1 MTELV
6 GKFPGVEVDGI
17 LTVKE
22 GVMAGAAALL
32 ALLLVF
38 FIVHKILERSY
49 IRKTSIFRVKKNK
62 YKSRLG
68 KKNIKY

>member
-1 MTELV
+1 MTEFFMNFLDANQ
-6 GKFPGVEVDGI
+6 DGI
-17 LTVKE
+17 LSVKE
-22 GVMAGAAALL
+22 GLIAAAVAVVLLL
-32 ALLLVF
+32 AVIFVVLR
-38 FIVHKILERSY
+38 IIERSH

>member
-1 MTELV
+1 MKNFFMNLLDRNKDGLLS
-6 GKFPGVEVDGI
+6 GKESIIV
-17 LTVKE
+17 
-22 GVMAGAAALL
+22 AGAAIVLLL
-32 ALLLVF
+32 ALIFLVF
-38 FIVHKILERSY
+38 RLAERNQ

>member
-1 MTELV
+1 MAEFAEKYL
-6 GKFPGVEVDGI
+6 GMNIDGT
-17 LTVKE
+17 LSLKE
-22 GVMAGAAALL
+22 GLVIAGLVIVLLL
-32 ALLLVF
+32 ALFLV
-38 FIVHKILERSY
+38 IHKLTERSH

>member
-1 MTELV
+1 MAELAETYL
-6 GKFPGVEVDGI
+6 GVSVDGVWS
-17 LTVKE
+17 LKE
-22 GVMAGAAALL
+22 GLMAGAAALA

-38 FIVHKILERSY
+38 FVVQKILERNY
-49 IRKTSIFRVKKNK
+49 IRKNSIFRVKKNK

>member
-1 MTELV
+1 MADLLD
-6 GKFPGVEVDGI
+6 GVWSM
-17 LTVKE
+17 KE
-22 GVMAGAAALL
+22 GLMAGAAALA

-38 FIVHKILERSY
+38 FIVRKILERNY
-49 IRKTSIFRVKKNK
+49 IRKNSIFRVKKNK

>member
-1 MTELV
+1 MAEFAEKYL
-6 GKFPGVEVDGI
+6 GMNMDGM
-17 LTVKE
+17 LTLKE
-22 GVMAGAAALL
+22 GLIAAGLVIVLLL
-32 ALLLVF
+32 ALFLV
-38 FIVHKILERSY
+38 VRGLAERSH

>member
-1 MTELV
+1 MAELV

-22 GVMAGAAALL
+22 GIMAGAAALL